1 LPKCS
6 RAWVKICSSNGRPR
20 LSPPASRET
29 RTKHAMT
36 LLLKVYRAVVAGAT
50 LAVAVILVVQVF
62 SRYVLHSSLSW
73 GEEVSSFLMV
83 WAGLLGASTLAR
95 EDRYVSFP
103 PFKRSRPRAL
113 RQGARLVGA
122 PAALVFAAI
131 LVWYGAQVSFFSA
144 YSPRS
149 SAAEIPLA
157 WVYAIFPLAGLV
169 ALVGSVLRIIDV
181 IGGRH
186 E

>member
-1 LPKCS
+1 
-6 RAWVKICSSNGRPR
+6 
-20 LSPPASRET
+20 
-29 RTKHAMT
+29 MT
-36 LLLKVYRAVVAGAT
+36 LLFKGFRAAVAVAT

-62 SRYVLHSSLSW
+62 SRYVLNSSLAW
-73 GEEVSSFLMV
+73 GEEVSSFLMI

-95 EDRYVSFP
+95 QDRYISFSL
-103 PFKRSRPRAL
+103 FKDSRHRAL
-113 RQGARLVGA
+113 RLAARL
-122 PAALVFAAI
+122 AAALSTLVFAAI

-157 WVYAIFPLAGLV
+157 WVYAVFPLAGLV
-169 ALVGSVLRIIDV
+169 ALAGAVLRIADL
-181 IGGRH
+181 IGGRD